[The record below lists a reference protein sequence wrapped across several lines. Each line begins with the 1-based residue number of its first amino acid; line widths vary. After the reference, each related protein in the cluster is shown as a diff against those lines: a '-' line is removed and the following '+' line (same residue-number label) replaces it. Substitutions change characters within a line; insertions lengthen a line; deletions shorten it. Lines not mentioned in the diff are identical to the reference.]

1 MKFIFVCT
9 LYCFDGYFRY
19 GYGMVPVVSSL
30 LQNSFCCF
38 LRVWFLPPFF
48 AIFAWLLVDWLAPM
62 PIQKKT
68 TTTFL
73 SLCISRAHSDNVGCS
88 ACVYTISEYVIWST
102 SHVHWIHNK
111 FHVIVMSMFIH
122 KVINYNKIFFLFCYA
137 VAGCRSTIS
146 IRWWLFVFSISITF
160 IHSYKSVNSLCGFFV
175 CFVYLSS
182 NERAEGKKPRS
193 VDIRRFVQQPHLLD
207 VRIKPWTLYTFHIYE
222 NRIHRLLL
230 PKYILFAACISAFI
244 SFSRFFFY
252 FFISLIKKNYK
263 LHTTQPQ
270 NISPFSAVF
279 SWEKRINFI
288 TTLLWLNHK

>member
-19 GYGMVPVVSSL
+19 GCMVPVVSSL

-160 IHSYKSVNSLCGFFV
+160 IHSYKSVNSLCGFF
-175 CFVYLSS
+175 
-182 NERAEGKKPRS
+182 
-193 VDIRRFVQQPHLLD
+193 
-207 VRIKPWTLYTFHIYE
+207 
-222 NRIHRLLL
+222 RLLCL
-230 PKYILFAACISAFI
+230 FEFKWTGGGEKATFGGYQTFRTAATPFGCAHKTMNVVYVSYIWKSHTPVITTEIYFI
-244 SFSRFFFY
+244 CCMYFGLY
-252 FFISLIKKNYK
+252 FFLPLLFLFLYFADKKK
-263 LHTTQPQ
+263 L
-270 NISPFSAVF
+270 
-279 SWEKRINFI
+279 
-288 TTLLWLNHK
+288 